1 MSSSDRTLKGIYISS
16 ARKCMHFILNI
27 EKKNQASK
35 SAMEYIVQG
44 LVVYM
49 KASTAMFKKIYINKN
64 PKGKFPFDTVILK
77 EIMFWLFDAIN
88 MLEWY
93 VINMIINIKL

>member
-27 EKKNQASK
+27 KKKRKEKKNQANK

-49 KASTAMFKKIYINKN
+49 K
-64 PKGKFPFDTVILK
+64 VLQC
-77 EIMFWLFDAIN
+77 
-88 MLEWY
+88 
-93 VINMIINIKL
+93 

>member
-1 MSSSDRTLKGIYISS
+1 MLK
-16 ARKCMHFILNI
+16 
-27 EKKNQASK
+27 KKN
-35 SAMEYIVQG
+35 
-44 LVVYM
+44 
-49 KASTAMFKKIYINKN
+49 INKN

-88 MLEWY
+88 MLEWC